1 MRTILTAAAAFIL
14 VAVVTGRLTPSPH
27 WRDVAAD
34 LHQAQ
39 PQAQVKAQVKA
50 ELYALFQGKV

>member
-1 MRTILTAAAAFIL
+1 MRTILTAAAAFTL
-14 VAVVTGRLTPSPH
+14 VAVVTGHLTPGPH

-39 PQAQVKAQVKA
+39 PQAKVKA
-50 ELYALFQGKV
+50 ELHALFQAKV